1 LVTFS
6 SSATDILFFPVAS
19 VVFLMSQHVADV
31 NLVSILMDRGDQ
43 SNFVACD
50 IKHCEFPNL
59 IGVRKGLA

>member
-1 LVTFS
+1 
-6 SSATDILFFPVAS
+6 
-19 VVFLMSQHVADV
+19 MSQHVADV